1 MMIVEIGHRLMA
13 FGIDC
18 PLGRYTSRDAHR
30 ESLPMQGESIDT
42 ARRAFVEILHRRGG
56 HPQLA
61 LIGGTLEPSTNQSL
75 EVVLQISEDL
85 PLGAETTCPGAF
97 GRNLVPGLP
106 EEFIERIPT
115 ALMTRF
121 ARPGVITIDRAAY
134 DEVESSLHAFSL
146 AADLLAVVLSHESI
160 PEAEGEIRQR
170 LTEW

>member
-1 MMIVEIGHRLMA
+1 LRS
-13 FGIDC
+13 F
-18 PLGRYTSRDAHR
+18 
-30 ESLPMQGESIDT
+30 
-42 ARRAFVEILHRRGG
+42 
-56 HPQLA
+56 
-61 LIGGTLEPSTNQSL
+61 IGGTLEPSTNQSL